1 MNVRSGVLTTAA
13 AALLTAG
20 VALAQTATPPP
31 PTTQPPSQ
39 AGSAATPAPP
49 HGQNIYQRRR
59 DQQQRI
65 ANGVQNGSL
74 TAAGT
79 ENLESREAR
88 INGEIARDKSANG
101 GTLTQQERQQIQRQD
116 NNLSRAI
123 YRDKHNA
130 ATAHYGDNEI
140 GKRRQMQQDRIAQGI
155 RSGQLTPE
163 EAARVEGQQRNINQ
177 QIAAD
182 RRANG
187 GALTPQ
193 ERRNINRRQNRASRN
208 IYNKRHNGRHRY

>member
-13 AALLTAG
+13 AALMTAG

-31 PTTQPPSQ
+31 PTTPPPSQ
-39 AGSAATPAPP
+39 AGSAAPAPP

-123 YRDKHNA
+123 YRDKHNVA
-130 ATAHYGDNEI
+130 NAHYGDNEI

-163 EAARVEGQQRNINQ
+163 EAARAEGQQRNINQ